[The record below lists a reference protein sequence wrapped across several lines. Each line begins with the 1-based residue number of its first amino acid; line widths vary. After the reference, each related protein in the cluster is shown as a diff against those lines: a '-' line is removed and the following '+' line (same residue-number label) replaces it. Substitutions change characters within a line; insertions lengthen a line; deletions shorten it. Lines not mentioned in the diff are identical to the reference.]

1 MTLSPPSSV
10 RSPVAVRAAATLLV
24 LLAAASTFGL
34 VMFSFVWGDHGLGV
48 GAVFSV
54 VAVATA
60 VTAVAAVPSLLRGDP
75 LGWTVTFIWSCCYTY
90 WSVYKVF
97 AEEEFESTAFLVVGV
112 VVVAL
117 LSTRG
122 ARAHAGLAR

>member
-1 MTLSPPSSV
+1 MPLAPSSSV
-10 RSPVAVRAAATLLV
+10 RSPVTVRAGAALLV

-54 VAVATA
+54 VAVAA
-60 VTAVAAVPSLLRGDP
+60 AITAVAAVPSLLRGDP
-75 LGWTVTFIWSCCYTY
+75 LGWAVTFVWSCCYTY

-97 AEEEFESTAFLVVGV
+97 AEGEFESTAFLVAGI

-117 LSTRG
+117 LSTRA
-122 ARAHAGLAR
+122 ARAHAGIAR